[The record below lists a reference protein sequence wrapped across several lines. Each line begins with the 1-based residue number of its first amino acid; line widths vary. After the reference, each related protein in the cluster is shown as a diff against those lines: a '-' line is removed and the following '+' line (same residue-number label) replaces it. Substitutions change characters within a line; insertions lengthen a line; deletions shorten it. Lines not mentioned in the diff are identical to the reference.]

1 MRTILLAGILVI
13 GGCAGQPSTTAPA
26 TGTVAAPVTGTV
38 AAPATGTATAPVT
51 GTATATATA
60 PAPAPAAA
68 AAGQPQQTASDDE
81 LDKKRLAEAIKHGY
95 KVVNTNGEV
104 LYCRSDLATA
114 SHIQRNTVCLTAR
127 QIDQLDMRNQRDLG
141 MPNTPINQKQMSIP

>member
-26 TGTVAAPVTGTV
+26 TGTVAAAATGTAPAPATGAV
-38 AAPATGTATAPVT
+38 AAPATGTAA
-51 GTATATATA
+51 A
-60 PAPAPAAA
+60 PASAA
-68 AAGQPQQTASDDE
+68 AAGQPEQTASDDE

-141 MPNTPINQKQMSIP
+141 MPNTPINMKQTSIP

>member
-1 MRTILLAGILVI
+1 MRATLLAAILFI

-26 TGTVAAPVTGTV
+26 
-38 AAPATGTATAPVT
+38 AAPATAT
-51 GTATATATA
+51 
-60 PAPAPAAA
+60 PAAS
-68 AAGQPQQTASDDE
+68 QPQQTASNGE
-81 LDKKRLAEAIKHGY
+81 LEKKRLAEAIKHGY

-127 QIDQLDMRNQRDLG
+127 QIDELDQRNQRTLG
-141 MPNTPINQKQMSIP
+141 TPNTPIIMPKNNMP

>member
-26 TGTVAAPVTGTV
+26 NA
-38 AAPATGTATAPVT
+38 TATAP
-51 GTATATATA
+51 ATATATA
-60 PAPAPAAA
+60 PATATATAPATAAATAPATAAATAPATAA

-127 QIDQLDMRNQRDLG
+127 QLDQLDMRNQRDLV
-141 MPNTPINQKQMSIP
+141 MPNTPINMKNNAP

>member
-13 GGCAGQPSTTAPA
+13 GGCAAQPSTTAPA
-26 TGTVAAPVTGTV
+26 TAAAAAPG
-38 AAPATGTATAPVT
+38 
-51 GTATATATA
+51 
-60 PAPAPAAA
+60 AAA

-81 LDKKRLAEAIKHGY
+81 LEKKRLAEAIKHGY

-114 SHIQRNTVCLTAR
+114 SHIQMNTVCLTAR
-127 QIDQLDMRNQRDLG
+127 QIDQLDQRNQRDLG
-141 MPNTPINQKQMSIP
+141 MPNTPINMPKNNMP